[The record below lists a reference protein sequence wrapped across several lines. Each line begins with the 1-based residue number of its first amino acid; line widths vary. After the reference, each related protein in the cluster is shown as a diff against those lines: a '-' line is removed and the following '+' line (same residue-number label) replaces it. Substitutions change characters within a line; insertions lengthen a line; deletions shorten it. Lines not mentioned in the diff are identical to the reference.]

1 MLILNQ
7 LKNKVVNLDS
17 MESIEIDYC
26 LGDAYAVVKAIGW
39 RPLDSDTFS
48 KPSTVKL
55 GEYKSSL
62 VAEYVI
68 KSIYDAYAQESRCFM
83 MPEDTPDA

>member
-7 LKNKVVNLDS
+7 RKDKVVNLDTVN
-17 MESIEIDYC
+17 SIEVGYEIGNPYS
-26 LGDAYAVVKAIGW
+26 VKAVTEHPW
-39 RPLDSDTFS
+39 DNDVSCM
-48 KPSTVKL
+48 PSTIKL

-68 KSIYDAYAQESRCFM
+68 KSIYDAYANESRCFM

>member
-7 LKNKVVNLDS
+7 RKDKVFNLD
-17 MESIEIDYC
+17 MVESIEVGYEIGKPYSVR
-26 LGDAYAVVKAIGW
+26 AVFERQWDCEPRQWA
-39 RPLDSDTFS
+39 SE
-48 KPSTVKL
+48 KL